1 MNQEKEKSR
10 NNSSAWAWAAAV
22 IWLTKGGVPDTL
34 LQLQPEKPTVHLITA
49 RPNQFL
55 MEGWRGSQRERERE
69 GGQKNA
75 LRERRRCC
83 SSRGW
88 RIDKMVTVE
97 DTLLVPLKAP
107 FISFYWVT
115 FTSKHL
121 CLFVWGSSVWAEV
134 HRNSY
139 LCVRWKGGHNLHY
152 VAAAECSNG
161 SIMLLLL
168 LLINVI
174 REQMSWW
181 IHVRLYAFRLLFIK
195 TS

>member
-121 CLFVWGSSVWAEV
+121 CLFVWGSAQCEPRCIEIAICWLSVCEME
-134 HRNSY
+134 RRTQPS
-139 LCVRWKGGHNLHY
+139 LCSSSRV
-152 VAAAECSNG
+152 
-161 SIMLLLL
+161 
-168 LLINVI
+168 
-174 REQMSWW
+174 
-181 IHVRLYAFRLLFIK
+181 
-195 TS
+195 